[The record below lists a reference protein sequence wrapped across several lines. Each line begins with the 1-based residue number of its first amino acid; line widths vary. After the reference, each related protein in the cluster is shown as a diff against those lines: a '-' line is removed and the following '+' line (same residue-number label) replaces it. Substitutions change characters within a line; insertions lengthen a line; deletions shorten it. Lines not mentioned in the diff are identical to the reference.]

1 VDGLVG
7 LGIFALLV
15 GFAWV
20 CVRLLKASLRRDWER
35 FARFAEDYLETSRRR
50 PAPEPWPV
58 DEVGVE
64 RDPVDAR
71 CSVRPRPTPVDM
83 AGVLRPSCPP
93 GPERLVDAVVSEP
106 VASTSTERGVR

>member
-1 VDGLVG
+1 VSVMG
-7 LGIFALLV
+7 LGIFVLLV
-15 GFAWV
+15 GFGWV

-50 PAPEPWPV
+50 PAREPWPV

-64 RDPVDAR
+64 REPTYTR
-71 CSVRPRPTPVDM
+71 CPALPRPTPVD
-83 AGVLRPSCPP
+83 ATGALRPSCPP
-93 GPERLVDAVVSEP
+93 GPVPVVDAALSEP